1 MSQTP
6 TILTFLTATG
16 TLPILTYCAAS
27 ILMTVTNKYVLSGY
41 DFNMNFLLLGIQSIV
56 CVVLLKV
63 FKLMNLVSYRE
74 FDLALS
80 RKWFPIAM
88 LLVAMIYTGSK
99 SLQYL
104 SIPVYTIFKNL
115 TIILIAYGEVF
126 WFGCGITRLTMTSFL
141 LMVLSSVIAA
151 LSDNSNAVIK
161 TSSTF
166 DVGYLWMAFNCIS
179 SAAFVLTMR
188 KRIRS
193 TNFKDFDTV
202 YYNNL
207 LSIPLLMI
215 MSLMVEDWSKKNFE
229 KNLPQDIRS
238 TLIIAILFSGISA
251 FGISYTSAWCVRV
264 TSSTTYSMVG
274 ALNKLPVAASG
285 MIFFGDPITLGN
297 FSAIFVG
304 FAAGI
309 LYSIAKADQQKPIKP
324 YIPLSNKELPSTITN
339 NNTSEIQSNPNLNDD
354 DVDHTAIKIEE
365 KNYQEKCNKLND

>member
-1 MSQTP
+1 MAQPP
-6 TILTFLTATG
+6 TILAFLSATG

-56 CVVLLKV
+56 CVVLLRA
-63 FKLMNLVSYRE
+63 FKMLNLVSFRE

-115 TIILIAYGEVF
+115 TIILIAYGEVI
-126 WFGCGITRLTMTSFL
+126 WFDCSISRLTMTSFL
-141 LMVLSSVIAA
+141 LMVFSSIIAA
-151 LSDNSNAVIK
+151 LSDSSSAVVK
-161 TSSTF
+161 SSSITF
-166 DVGYLWMAFNCIS
+166 DIGYLWMAFNCIS

-188 KRIRS
+188 RRIRS

-207 LSIPLLMI
+207 LSIPLLMT
-215 MSLMVEDWSKKNFE
+215 MSLMVEDWSEKNFE
-229 KNLPQDIRS
+229 KNLPEDIRT
-238 TLIIAILFSGISA
+238 TLITAILFSGISA

-285 MIFFGDPITLGN
+285 MIFFGDPITTGN
-297 FSAIFVG
+297 VSAIFVG
-304 FAAGI
+304 FVAGI
-309 LYSIAKADQQKPIKP
+309 LYSIAKTEQQKPIKP
-324 YIPLSNKELPSTITN
+324 SVYIPISNKELPQTTTN
-339 NNTSEIQSNPNLNDD
+339 DNNTTEIQSNLLNNDD
-354 DVDHTAIKIEE
+354 DHRVIKIEDNNLSE
-365 KNYQEKCNKLND
+365 KM

>member
-1 MSQTP
+1 MAQPP
-6 TILTFLTATG
+6 TILAFLSATG

-56 CVVLLKV
+56 CVVLLRA
-63 FKLMNLVSYRE
+63 FKMLNLVSFRE

-99 SLQYL
+99 SI
-104 SIPVYTIFKNL
+104 S
-115 TIILIAYGEVF
+115 
-126 WFGCGITRLTMTSFL
+126 RLTMTSFL
-141 LMVLSSVIAA
+141 LMVFSSIIAA
-151 LSDNSNAVIK
+151 LSDSSSAVVK
-161 TSSTF
+161 SSSITF
-166 DVGYLWMAFNCIS
+166 DIGYLWMAFNCIS

-188 KRIRS
+188 RRIRS

-207 LSIPLLMI
+207 LSIPLLMT
-215 MSLMVEDWSKKNFE
+215 MSLMVEDWSEKNFE
-229 KNLPQDIRS
+229 KNLPEDIRT
-238 TLIIAILFSGISA
+238 TLITAILFSGISA

-285 MIFFGDPITLGN
+285 MIFFGDPITTGN
-297 FSAIFVG
+297 VSAIFVG
-304 FAAGI
+304 FVAGI
-309 LYSIAKADQQKPIKP
+309 LYSIAKTEQQKPIKP
-324 YIPLSNKELPSTITN
+324 SVYIPISNKELPQTTTN
-339 NNTSEIQSNPNLNDD
+339 DNNTTEIQSNLLNNDD
-354 DVDHTAIKIEE
+354 DHRVIKIEDNNLSE
-365 KNYQEKCNKLND
+365 KM